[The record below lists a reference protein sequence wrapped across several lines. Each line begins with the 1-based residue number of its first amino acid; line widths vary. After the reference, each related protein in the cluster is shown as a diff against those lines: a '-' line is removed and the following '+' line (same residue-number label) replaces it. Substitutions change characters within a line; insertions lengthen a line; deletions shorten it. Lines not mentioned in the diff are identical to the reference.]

1 MQSKPA
7 RICYYTD
14 DAPGSQLKGTI
25 PLRGTVVR
33 RAEGPHAFTF
43 EVAQKELSG
52 TDEPPRQLYADS
64 SRQLTL
70 WLTAVQKA
78 ISADVAVSALGA
90 GAGTLSPVA
99 QAAGQSAGSG
109 GGVSPLPSPEA
120 EATAQRR
127 EQLLHDVVVA
137 RGALLKKGK
146 GSGGTLSR
154 RNWKTRYWKIN
165 VPNSLSPDAEL
176 AYFASPESSTPK
188 GVVNLRG
195 CSVREVLNSKYEHH
209 FQVHHEV
216 NHCLMLRAKSRSE
229 MLAWTRV
236 LRIAIAACDPDWSP
250 QPFLKRCTVMG
261 EPSRMGKA
269 KGRGTSGAL
278 ARFQH
283 AQAGRQVL

>member
-1 MQSKPA
+1 MRS
-7 RICYYTD
+7 
-14 DAPGSQLKGTI
+14 GSQQ
-25 PLRGTVVR
+25 RGNM
-33 RAEGPHAFTF
+33 
-43 EVAQKELSG
+43 LSG
-52 TDEPPRQLYADS
+52 RDSPR
-64 SRQLTL
+64 
-70 WLTAVQKA
+70 KA
-78 ISADVAVSALGA
+78 KNELKM
-90 GAGTLSPVA
+90 
-99 QAAGQSAGSG
+99 
-109 GGVSPLPSPEA
+109 
-120 EATAQRR
+120 RR
-127 EQLLHDVVVA
+127 
-137 RGALLKKGK
+137 R
-146 GSGGTLSR
+146 T
-154 RNWKTRYWKIN
+154 T
-165 VPNSLSPDAEL
+165 PDAEL